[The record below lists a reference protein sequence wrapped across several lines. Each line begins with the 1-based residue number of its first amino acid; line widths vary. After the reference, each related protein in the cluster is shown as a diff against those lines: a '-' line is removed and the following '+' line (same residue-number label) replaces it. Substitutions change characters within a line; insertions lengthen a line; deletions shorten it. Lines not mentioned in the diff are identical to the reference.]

1 MTIEPKFD
9 EPKNNSQSR
18 RVFLKKSVLM
28 GAFLPL
34 VPDAFP
40 WNLISSEAEPLKIHI
55 FSKHLQFL
63 NYQDLADAAAEIGF
77 DGVDLAVRPNGHV
90 IPERVAEDLPKAVE
104 ALRSAGFSPLM
115 MTTSV
120 DDSDNKTHI
129 KVLETSAK
137 LGIQYYR
144 MGYFRYLEK
153 KTIPESNRIFQQK
166 VESLNQLNIDLGL
179 IGAYQNHAGNYVG
192 ASLWELYELLKQT
205 GQQNLGAQ
213 YDIRHAVV
221 EGGQS
226 WQNGLRLIQ
235 PMIKSLVLKD
245 FLWAKVNGKWQT
257 KNTPIGDGMVDFNTY
272 FQLLKS
278 YNLRVP
284 VTLHLEY
291 PIGGAEH
298 GDTKL
303 SLDQKVVF
311 QAMKTDLQK
320 VHELWK
326 QA

>member
-1 MTIEPKFD
+1 MNPK
-9 EPKNNSQSR
+9 KNSQSR

-28 GAFLPL
+28 GAILPL
-34 VPDAFP
+34 VPDVFP
-40 WNLISSEAEPLKIHI
+40 LGFANDETGPLKIHI

-63 NYQDLADAAAEIGF
+63 NYRDMADAAAEIGF
-77 DGVDLAVRPNGHV
+77 DGVDLAVRPKGHV
-90 IPERVAEDLPKAVE
+90 NPERVADELPKASE
-104 ALRSAGFSPLM
+104 ALINAGFSPLM

-120 DDSDNKTHI
+120 DDPDNKADI
-129 KVLETSAK
+129 KVLETAAK
-137 LGIQYYR
+137 LGMQYYR
-144 MGYFRYLEK
+144 MGYFRYLEE
-153 KTIPESNRIFQQK
+153 KTIPESVRIFQK
-166 VESLNQLNIDLGL
+166 RVENLNQLNMDLGL
-179 IGAYQNHAGNYVG
+179 IGSYQNHAGNYVG
-192 ASLWELYELLKQT
+192 ASIWELYELLKHT
-205 GQQNLGAQ
+205 GHQNLGAQ

-245 FLWAKVNGKWQT
+245 FIWEKENGKWLT
-257 KNTPIGDGMVDFNTY
+257 KNTPIGEGMVDFKTY
-272 FQLLKS
+272 FQLLKR
-278 YNLRVP
+278 YNLQVP
-284 VTLHLEY
+284 VSLHLEY

-303 SLDQKVVF
+303 SVDKKAVF